1 MDNDPKHKS
10 KHALQ
15 FLADNNINYWP
26 TPAESP
32 DLNAI
37 ENVWAYMKYY
47 LCNTVKPMTQSE
59 LQAGIQEFW
68 RTKMTIKQCRRY
80 VGHIKKVVPNV
91 VKRNGAATG
100 M

>member
-1 MDNDPKHKS
+1 
-10 KHALQ
+10 
-15 FLADNNINYWP
+15 
-26 TPAESP
+26 
-32 DLNAI
+32 
-37 ENVWAYMKYY
+37 
-47 LCNTVKPMTQSE
+47 MTQSE

-100 M
+100 TA